1 MLQAVQAPVL
11 KLIAVAG
18 ASVAAIAGFGG
29 THKCSN
35 EITQNLTLFAPEKPG
50 AIYLT
55 AFENDHATVTLKE
68 AGSYRITFQTRA
80 TLPDTCE
87 WIATEVLVPI
97 DESRYAY
104 SYDEQM
110 LSCDP
115 GAEPRYVATPRTG
128 LVVVEE

>member
-1 MLQAVQAPVL
+1 MLHAVQAPVL

-18 ASVAAIAGFGG
+18 ASVAAMVGFSGK
-29 THKCSN
+29 TCCTD
-35 EITQNLTLFAPEKPG
+35 EVTQHLVLYAPEKPG

-87 WIATEVLVPI
+87 WIATEVLVPL
-97 DESRYAY
+97 DERRYAY
-104 SYDEQM
+104 SYDERM

-128 LVVVEE
+128 LVVVED